1 MKKEVTTNNALDN
14 EWHWGAS
21 GTGKSRG
28 VRERYPN
35 AFIKSNDKWWDGYDN
50 EDVVIIEE
58 MGPAQISA
66 HNLKIWTDHYPFK
79 GDSK

>member
-1 MKKEVTTNNALDN
+1 MDTLEH

-28 VRERYPN
+28 VRERYPE
-35 AFIKSNDKWWDGYDN
+35 AFIKSNDKWWDGYNN

-58 MGPAQISA
+58 MGPS
-66 HNLKIWTDHYPFK
+66 
-79 GDSK
+79 

>member
-1 MKKEVTTNNALDN
+1 MKKEVITNDSLDN

-28 VRERYPN
+28 VRERYPG

-58 MGPAQISA
+58 MGP
-66 HNLKIWTDHYPFK
+66 N
-79 GDSK
+79 